1 VQVPAAG
8 GGVDLRVLAE
18 RLASV
23 GAVVANRWIVRAD
36 VEDGIQLSVFADGR
50 AIVSGT
56 RDEAKA
62 RGIVSRYLGA

>member
-1 VQVPAAG
+1 VQVPSAG
-8 GGVDLRVLAE
+8 GGVDLAALAE
-18 RLASV
+18 RLATV

-36 VEDGIQLSVFADGR
+36 VEAGIQLSVFADGR

>member
-1 VQVPAAG
+1 
-8 GGVDLRVLAE
+8 
-18 RLASV
+18 
-23 GAVVANRWIVRAD
+23 VANRWIVRAD
-36 VEDGIQLSVFADGR
+36 VEAGIQLSVFADGR